1 MSLRMSLARYVRGLL
16 EEPSTPTTSSPPT
29 SNPLSTPPT
38 MTPSTP
44 TTSATSEAG
53 LLQVVLETME
63 RMQTQNLR
71 EIRGMVTDILQ
82 GREMDPST
90 LRASPMTLDPSVSP
104 MPFDPPDY
112 DSPSLEDLPGGIQAV
127 FERQEQEQHDVR
139 LLRTE
144 QEVLA
149 QQLDE
154 ARAKLMDPQGPDFTP
169 SWSTD

>member
-1 MSLRMSLARYVRGLL
+1 M
-16 EEPSTPTTSSPPT
+16 
-29 SNPLSTPPT
+29 
-38 MTPSTP
+38 
-44 TTSATSEAG
+44 
-53 LLQVVLETME
+53 QVVLETME
-63 RMQTQNLR
+63 RMQRENLR

-82 GREMDPST
+82 GRETEPS
-90 LRASPMTLDPSVSP
+90 ASLTVPLPSPSMT
-104 MPFDPPDY
+104 PFDPPDY

-127 FERQEQEQHDVR
+127 FERQDQEQHDVR

-154 ARAKLMDPQGPDFTP
+154 ARAALMDPQGPGFVP

>member
-1 MSLRMSLARYVRGLL
+1 MSFRTSLARYVKGLL
-16 EEPSTPTTSSPPT
+16 EEPSTPTISDPPT

-38 MTPSTP
+38 TTPSTP
-44 TTSATSEAG
+44 TTSGTSEAG

-63 RMQTQNLR
+63 RMQRENLR
-71 EIRGMVTDILQ
+71 EIRGMVSDILQ
-82 GREMDPST
+82 GRESLTTSTVSLANQAPS
-90 LRASPMTLDPSVSP
+90 M

-112 DSPSLEDLPGGIQAV
+112 DSPGTEDLPGGIQAV
-127 FERQEQEQHDVR
+127 FERQDQEQHDVR

-149 QQLDE
+149 YQLEE
-154 ARAKLMDPQGPDFTP
+154 ARAMIQDPQGPDFTP

>member
-1 MSLRMSLARYVRGLL
+1 MTMRASLARYVRGLL
-16 EEPSTPTTSSPPT
+16 EEPSTPTTSDPPT
-29 SNPLSTPPT
+29 SSPLSIPPT
-38 MTPSTP
+38 TTPSTP

-63 RMQTQNLR
+63 RMQTQNLK
-71 EIRGMVTDILQ
+71 EIRGMVSDILQ
-82 GREMDPST
+82 GREADVSMTAPS
-90 LRASPMTLDPSVSP
+90 PSLPPSM

-112 DSPSLEDLPGGIQAV
+112 DSPGTEDLPGGIQAV
-127 FERQEQEQHDVR
+127 FERQDQEQHDVR

-154 ARAKLMDPQGPDFTP
+154 ARAALMDPQGPAFTP
-169 SWSTD
+169 S